1 MFDFGSD
8 LRSERRSMDSDE
20 VGPELNDFSN
30 GLGSRWCLA
39 VERTGEFLDSG
50 FAGGL
55 EAVAVSDMAGNAME
69 SVLET
74 SSGSIAAEA
83 QRIEEREE
91 RAMMTAD
98 FVQGE
103 LR

>member
-55 EAVAVSDMAGNAME
+55 EAVAGRADWRAIMVVMVAEPNQEEEQKQVSEME
-69 SVLET
+69 RRDD
-74 SSGSIAAEA
+74 G
-83 QRIEEREE
+83 
-91 RAMMTAD
+91 
-98 FVQGE
+98 
-103 LR
+103 